1 MPLERGSTG
10 NESEHHNLAVGGMR
24 GKWEDEQAHCGHSME
39 GAAQCCPS
47 RCLNTELQSWLTKFI
62 ARPLV
67 ASEPA
72 LALRSGRGQV
82 WARLA
87 ADSAA
92 RAGGFRRT
100 AGVESRHSFACP
112 ASEVRTY
119 LLRRARLNPAPR
131 VLGVRV
137 WRKQG

>member
-47 RCLNTELQSWLTKFI
+47 RCLNTELQSWLTKLI

-72 LALRSGRGQV
+72 LALRSGRGPCPGRGWRQT
-82 WARLA
+82 APP
-87 ADSAA
+87 A
-92 RAGGFRRT
+92 RAASGAQLEWNQGT
-100 AGVESRHSFACP
+100 PSPALQVECALTSWGVP
-112 ASEVRTY
+112 D
-119 LLRRARLNPAPR
+119 
-131 VLGVRV
+131 
-137 WRKQG
+137 